1 MSEEH
6 RCPTCGQEVP
16 GRYKPPAGAPV
27 VTQMW
32 EPLQTSRRRKTR
44 NASDDSLQ
52 KARRRDSRDNLKLW
66 LRHRSG
72 HETGCVM
79 CGGDLPANI
88 RSWYSDHRRVSSYR
102 MFCSNACRQ
111 RAHRILKKV
120 RQEAEI

>member
-1 MSEEH
+1 MTD

-16 GRYKPPAGAPV
+16 EALRSVRRRDRRNEDA
-27 VTQMW
+27 
-32 EPLQTSRRRKTR
+32 EPLQTLRRRKTR
-44 NASDDSLQ
+44 NASDDSFR

-88 RSWYSDHRRVSSYR
+88 RSTYSDYRRVSGNR

-111 RAHRILKKV
+111 RAHRIRKKV
-120 RQEAEI
+120 RQEAET